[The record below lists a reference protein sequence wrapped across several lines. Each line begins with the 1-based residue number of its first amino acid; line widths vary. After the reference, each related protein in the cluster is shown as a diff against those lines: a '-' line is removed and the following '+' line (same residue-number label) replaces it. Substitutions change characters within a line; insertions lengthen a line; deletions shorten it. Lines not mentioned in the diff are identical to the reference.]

1 MHHMFNPIIYLTIK
15 ILYILGETY
24 TDLKTAIAVASLN
37 KESFISLYIQIQREL
52 LMCARMKVVL
62 VAIITVAIISLNLAA
77 PMQWKTDMKN
87 QLLKSLISQALVQ
100 QDSPSTEDK
109 DKEMV
114 ASFCK
119 ILIQIL
125 KYFKISKEELFGDS
139 SEDDYCKNFE
149 LPPEPRPEDRST
161 TLAKAYQTFFNLL
174 KNSNIEKLFGE
185 FIKLTG

>member
-1 MHHMFNPIIYLTIK
+1 
-15 ILYILGETY
+15 
-24 TDLKTAIAVASLN
+24 
-37 KESFISLYIQIQREL
+37 
-52 LMCARMKVVL
+52 MKVIL
-62 VAIITVAIISLNLAA
+62 VAIIAVALVSLNLAA

-125 KYFKISKEELFGDS
+125 KHFKISKEELFGDS
-139 SEDDYCKNFE
+139 SEDDYCNDFE
-149 LPPEPRPEDRST
+149 LPPEPRPEDRNT
-161 TLAKAYQTFFNLL
+161 ILAKVYQTFFNSL
-174 KNSNIEKLFGE
+174 KNSGIEEAFRKFN
-185 FIKLTG
+185 KLTDVIG